1 MKNMEK
7 IQTTVLHSQCQP
19 LLHAFGFKGG
29 SLTELWQ
36 VTCEITT
43 DHGASATGEG
53 VQSVL
58 WSDSSVFERWGQHE
72 GNRKMYALTAFALER
87 LRGMPLEAPPRMLR
101 KLLPEMIEY
110 GKGLTEN
117 ANLRTTFVLNAL
129 TGIDWALWKLYRKSQ
144 GFRSFEDLTA
154 PFTNYLHQRQS
165 ELGGIPLLSYNTT
178 EEEIRSL
185 ARKGYFL
192 FKIKIGSNP
201 GGRNDLDAMLRWDI
215 ARLEQIH
222 RILSPLDTP
231 WTECGHPLYY
241 LDANGR
247 YDSVDRVRQF
257 LDAAE
262 AMGALD
268 RILLLEEPF
277 AENNLQD
284 VRSLPVR
291 IAGDESAHS
300 AEDAIVLMEQ
310 YGYGAIALKPI
321 AKTVSVSL
329 EVLQAAGERNVPC
342 FCADLTVNPTM
353 VELNK
358 RFAAGLSP
366 LPGLKIGVF
375 ESNGEQNYVNWKT
388 MCRQSPAWGEPW
400 SLFREGVYSLPENY
414 YTNDGNIWKD
424 K

>member
-1 MKNMEK
+1 MEK
-7 IQTTVLHSQCQP
+7 IQTTILRSQCQP
-19 LLHAFGFKGG
+19 LMQSFGFKGG

-43 DHGASATGEG
+43 DRGATATGQS

-58 WSDSSVFERWGQHE
+58 WSDSAVFERWGQRE
-72 GNRKMYALTAFALER
+72 GNQKMYALTAFALER
-87 LRGMPLEAPPRMLR
+87 LRGMPLEAPPLMLS
-101 KLLPEMIEY
+101 KLLPETIAY
-110 GKGLTEN
+110 GKRITKN
-117 ANLRTTFVLNAL
+117 QNLRTTFALNAL

-144 GFRSFEDLTA
+144 GLQNFEDLTA
-154 PFTNYLHQRQS
+154 PFTNYLHHRQS
-165 ELGGIPLLSYNTT
+165 KLGGIPLLSYDTT

-201 GGRNDLDAMLRWDI
+201 GGRNDPDEMLRWDV
-215 ARLEQIH
+215 ARLEQVH

-231 WTECGHPLYY
+231 WTECRKPLYY

-247 YDSVDRVRQF
+247 YDSVERVRQF

-268 RILLLEEPF
+268 RIILLEEPF
-277 AENNLQD
+277 AENNIQD
-284 VRSLPVR
+284 VSSLPVR

-310 YGYGAIALKPI
+310 YGYRAMALKPI
-321 AKTVSVSL
+321 AKTASVSL

-375 ESNGEQNYVNWKT
+375 ESNGEQNYVNWET
-388 MCRQSPAWGEPW
+388 MRRQSPAWGEPW
-400 SLFREGVYSLPENY
+400 SLFQEGVYSLPEHY

-424 K
+424 M